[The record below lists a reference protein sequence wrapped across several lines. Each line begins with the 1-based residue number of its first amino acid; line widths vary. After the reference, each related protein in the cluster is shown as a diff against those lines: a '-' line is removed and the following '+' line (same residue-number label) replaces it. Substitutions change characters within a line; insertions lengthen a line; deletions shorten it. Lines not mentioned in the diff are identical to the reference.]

1 MYLGQLV
8 AISVVQAG
16 AVYPFLSNATF
27 QYICGKR
34 TSEIEFNVSDIPDAS
49 IRELVKQVTAMNL
62 LKICNRII
70 KLCQSQ
76 CMN

>member
-34 TSEIEFNVSDIPDAS
+34 TSEIEFEASDIPDPS
-49 IRELVKQVTAMNL
+49 TRELVKQVYSLAPV
-62 LKICNRII
+62 
-70 KLCQSQ
+70 
-76 CMN
+76 

>member
-1 MYLGQLV
+1 MYLGLLV
-8 AISVVQAG
+8 AISVVQTG

-49 IRELVKQVTAMNL
+49 IRELVKQVL
-62 LKICNRII
+62 L
-70 KLCQSQ
+70 
-76 CMN
+76 